1 MESQNIT
8 LRLTCPIDD
17 KLCFDSSLFP
27 FVFYLEKFKK
37 EQEDILNG
45 LNTNVSS
52 NFRLLMYLL
61 SRNHY
66 LFETKLI
73 AQELTNEEQP
83 FEVENIIPSIF
94 ENTLEDVI
102 QNLDV
107 YLKELI
113 LEGYL
118 DYIFVKE

>member
-1 MESQNIT
+1 
-8 LRLTCPIDD
+8 
-17 KLCFDSSLFP
+17 
-27 FVFYLEKFKK
+27 
-37 EQEDILNG
+37 
-45 LNTNVSS
+45 
-52 NFRLLMYLL
+52 MYLL

-73 AQELTNEEQP
+73 AQELTNAEQP